1 MGDQLLVFFVIAAAL
16 TLFAW
21 GRFRYDV
28 IALSSVTLLV
38 LAGVLD
44 PSDVFQGFGNDA
56 VLSVIAVMIVGRAI
70 RLSGATEPVAGLLV
84 RLGGGMTGQALSL
97 NGAAM
102 FFSAFMNNTGAL
114 TVFLPVAV
122 HVARSAHRL
131 ASTLLMPL
139 AFASLLGGLITLI
152 GTPPNILVAVYREQ
166 QMGEAFQLFD
176 YTPVGVIVA
185 LAGLFFLA
193 TVGWRLLPARRGSVS
208 VDRSLRMHQYFAEV
222 RVPEDSVLAGTT
234 LRRLEDL
241 AVDANVVGILRGGI
255 RIAAPLSSEPI
266 ESGDLL
272 LVEAEAGQ
280 LDRLVARAG
289 LELGEDRIIAQ
300 EEIGSRDVQLAKLV
314 VSRGSP
320 LVGRTPKGL
329 RMRWRYG
336 MNVLAISRQGERIV
350 RRLSEVRI
358 RPGDVLVVQVRREAL
373 SEVLETLQLA
383 TLDDGEHEAPKLGRL
398 SAVIGIF
405 VAAMVGVA
413 SGEVSLGIC
422 FLAAAL
428 LLIIFNLVS
437 VREAYTSVDWSIVVL
452 LGSTI
457 PLGVALER
465 TGGATSIA
473 TALMHLARDVHPVWA
488 LTMLMVVTM
497 LLSNAMN
504 NAATA
509 VLMAPIAYRLSQQ
522 MGVSADPFLMGVAV
536 AASACF
542 LTPIGHQCNI
552 LVMGPGG
559 YRFNDYIR
567 LGAPLSLLVLGVAVP
582 AILWFWPL

>member
-193 TVGWRLLPARRGSVS
+193 TVGWRRLLKV
-208 VDRSLRMHQYFAEV
+208 
-222 RVPEDSVLAGTT
+222 
-234 LRRLEDL
+234 
-241 AVDANVVGILRGGI
+241 
-255 RIAAPLSSEPI
+255 
-266 ESGDLL
+266 
-272 LVEAEAGQ
+272 
-280 LDRLVARAG
+280 
-289 LELGEDRIIAQ
+289 
-300 EEIGSRDVQLAKLV
+300 
-314 VSRGSP
+314 
-320 LVGRTPKGL
+320 
-329 RMRWRYG
+329 
-336 MNVLAISRQGERIV
+336 
-350 RRLSEVRI
+350 
-358 RPGDVLVVQVRREAL
+358 
-373 SEVLETLQLA
+373 
-383 TLDDGEHEAPKLGRL
+383 
-398 SAVIGIF
+398 
-405 VAAMVGVA
+405 
-413 SGEVSLGIC
+413 
-422 FLAAAL
+422 
-428 LLIIFNLVS
+428 
-437 VREAYTSVDWSIVVL
+437 
-452 LGSTI
+452 
-457 PLGVALER
+457 
-465 TGGATSIA
+465 
-473 TALMHLARDVHPVWA
+473 
-488 LTMLMVVTM
+488 
-497 LLSNAMN
+497 
-504 NAATA
+504 
-509 VLMAPIAYRLSQQ
+509 
-522 MGVSADPFLMGVAV
+522 
-536 AASACF
+536 
-542 LTPIGHQCNI
+542 
-552 LVMGPGG
+552 
-559 YRFNDYIR
+559 
-567 LGAPLSLLVLGVAVP
+567 
-582 AILWFWPL
+582 